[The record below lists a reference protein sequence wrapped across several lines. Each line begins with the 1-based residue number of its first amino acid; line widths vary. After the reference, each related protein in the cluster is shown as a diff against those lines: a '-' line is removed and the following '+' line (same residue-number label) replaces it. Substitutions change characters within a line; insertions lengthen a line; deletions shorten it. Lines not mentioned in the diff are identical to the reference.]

1 MKKIFLGLLAIMVS
15 VTLFAAPR
23 TMEEAAQIAAQ
34 FTNQQPQLRKAH
46 KSPRAAANMR
56 LAHKALQNNS
66 EAVAYYVFN
75 QEGNNGFVIVSADD
89 RTAEDVLGYTENGS
103 FDMNTAN
110 PNLKWWLERYAE
122 EITALQSIDESQLE
136 PRKAVQAVTEI
147 ENLLVNR
154 NGVYITWGQDA
165 PYNNLCPIDEIDNTR
180 CATGCVAT
188 ATAQVM
194 FKWRWPQQGT
204 GSSSYTWD
212 NCLEFEYD
220 EEEEEYDRNVC
231 VRATPHVLSADY
243 GVTTYDWDHMLPT
256 YTGKSSTTTQK
267 NAVATLM
274 YHCGVSSEMRYG
286 GDSAW
291 GSGTLTD
298 YMAYALKTYFGY
310 KFDKFVTMYSRSNY
324 GSVHSGVTAEFGVS
338 RNQIKS
344 YFNADLEAGRPI
356 IMGGEGNVGGHE
368 FVCSG
373 RDTQNRFYIN
383 FGWDGSGDGY
393 YAITALS
400 PGQYDFSSGLDAI
413 IGLRPDRSD
422 LPPVTVTWSVDGVTS
437 TTEVVP
443 GETATPETTPEN
455 CTNGKVFVGW
465 TEESDVDGDRPADL
479 FTTGKIINSET
490 TFYAVFATEEEGTGT
505 TTATY
510 TPSSYF
516 SNGQEAGSKEVDGV
530 TFVFAKGGNSSGNQP
545 KYYTTGTSVRMYAEN
560 TLTISAENEISAIAF
575 TYGNTTTAGLEANT
589 GTLSDSNWTGNSNS
603 VTFTAGSSG
612 QQYIKGI
619 VVTVG
624 GGASYSNYS
633 LTCDGTTP
641 EPVYYTIRFFDKGA
655 QLGEDQSVLKNNE
668 PDVPANP
675 TAACEEYTFVGWWTA
690 ELEATNT
697 DAKAWITNFKATKDQ
712 NYYAIYSKTEEGQ
725 GGSAAFDGQTA
736 GTYKIYAQVGETKY
750 YAVGNVKSGKLESTT
765 NESEASEYTLEKV
778 TDGFAIKY
786 GTSYITYANSSTK
799 TNLGT
804 STNPYTWDIET
815 GTAGSWRVNATTG
828 SGRALA
834 FSSTG
839 KFAGY
844 STDNIG
850 QTVQGN
856 TYYDLEI
863 GGGAPAAT
871 IYYTSTVS
879 CGATAIDNAEVAPKA
894 VKVMENGQIVIIRD
908 NEKYTI
914 FGQKIQ

>member
-1 MKKIFLGLLAIMVS
+1 MKKIFLGLLTIMVS

-34 FTNQQPQLRKAH
+34 FTNQQPRLRMAH

-66 EAVAYYVFN
+66 EAAAYYVFN

-110 PNLKWWLERYAE
+110 PNLKWWLERYTKQ
-122 EITALQSIDESQLE
+122 ITALQSKPENAEQ
-136 PRKAVQAVTEI
+136 PRVRKAVQVTAISNILNNNAGQEI
-147 ENLLVNR
+147 KWSQ
-154 NGVYITWGQDA
+154 GT
-165 PYNNLCPIDEIDNTR
+165 PYNNLCPVDSFDNTR
-180 CATGCVAT
+180 CVTGCVAT
-188 ATAQVM
+188 AASQVM
-194 FKWRWPQQGT
+194 YYYRWPQQGT
-204 GSSSYTWD
+204 GYSSYTWD
-212 NCLEFEYD
+212 NCTDYEYD
-220 EEEEEYDRNVC
+220 EVKHKYNIEECISY
-231 VRATPHVLSADY
+231 TSHTLSANY
-243 GVTTYDWDHMLPT
+243 GQTTYDWNNM
-256 YTGKSSTTTQK
+256 KSSYSGSYTQAQG

-274 YHCGVSSEMRYG
+274 YHAGVASSMEYG
-286 GDSAW
+286 GNSV
-291 GSGTLTD
+291 GSGTTTD
-298 YMAYALKTYFGY
+298 NMAYALATYFKY
-310 KFDKFVTMYSRSNY
+310 KYTKVIAMYDNIY
-324 GSVHSGVTAEFGVS
+324 AVHDDVPFEYNVTADQFK
-338 RNQIKS
+338 N
-344 YFNADLEAGRPI
+344 YFNTELEANRPV
-356 IMGGEGNVGGHE
+356 IMSGWTAESGGHE
-368 FVCSG
+368 FVACG

-383 FGWDGSGDGY
+383 WGWAGSDNGY
-393 YAITALS
+393 FAITSLT
-400 PGQYDFSSGLDAI
+400 PDDCDFSEELDAI

-530 TFVFAKGGNSSGNQP
+530 TFAFAKGGNSSGNQP

-575 TYGNTTTAGLEANT
+575 TFGNTTTAGLEANT
-589 GTLSDSNWTGNSNS
+589 GTLSGSNWTGNSNS

-668 PDVPANP
+668 PEVPANP